1 MKVKKLLIGLLV
13 SGLTLSFTGCGDKV
27 INDKGEKVQSFGQF
41 IEINKTSIVLSDG
54 YTVDQYFV
62 YDKTTKVVYVFQG
75 LKNFSGITPHIM
87 FWIKMVN
94 QKSQFTGKIIVGD
107 VYEMD

>member
-27 INDKGEKVQSFGQF
+27 VNDKGEKVQSFGQF

-75 LKNFSGITPHIM
+75 LKNFSGITPYYVLD
-87 FWIKMVN
+87 KN
-94 QKSQFTGKIIVGD
+94 GKPEIAIYGEN
-107 VYEMD
+107 YNG

>member
-13 SGLTLSFTGCGDKV
+13 SGLALSFTGCGDKV
-27 INDKGEKVQSFGQF
+27 VNDKGEKVQSFGQF

-62 YDKTTKVVYVFQG
+62 YDKTTKIVYVLQDSSCY
-75 LKNFSGITPHIM
+75 SGIAPYYIL
-87 FWIKMVN
+87 N
-94 QKSQFTGKIIVGD
+94 ENGKPEIA
-107 VYEMD
+107 VYGENYNG